1 MHDGPAQCMGWPSC
15 QVSTQCTHACAA
27 DGVGSPVCCDAC
39 RYKTMYRW
47 MHRGCMTRKRRK
59 SAIVW
64 IADFLLFAWCRRDE
78 SNTRPSHYEFSPAG
92 ESELYRN
99 NSDCKSLSPL
109 KFPHSALKV
118 GATQPPAKRSMS
130 VPELCRA
137 DQRAVPAKSR
147 GPPVPAATRDKARH
161 SSFACF
167 GAAKRDIGLISPR
180 QIFSRSAH

>member
-1 MHDGPAQCMGWPSC
+1 MTGFSEEK
-15 QVSTQCTHACAA
+15 
-27 DGVGSPVCCDAC
+27 SPK
-39 RYKTMYRW
+39 Y
-47 MHRGCMTRKRRK
+47 
-59 SAIVW
+59 
-64 IADFLLFAWCRRDE
+64 WCRRDE

-92 ESELYRN
+92 KSEIYRN
-99 NSDCKSLSPL
+99 NSDRKSLSLL
-109 KFPHSALKV
+109 KFPHSAVQV

-167 GAAKRDIGLISPR
+167 GAAKRDSGLISPR
-180 QIFSRSAH
+180 QIFQSICPLKEASSLEKTPLLFCPLVIALCRRLSPRDPFSSHRHDSPRWPTQHAIQQIKGA